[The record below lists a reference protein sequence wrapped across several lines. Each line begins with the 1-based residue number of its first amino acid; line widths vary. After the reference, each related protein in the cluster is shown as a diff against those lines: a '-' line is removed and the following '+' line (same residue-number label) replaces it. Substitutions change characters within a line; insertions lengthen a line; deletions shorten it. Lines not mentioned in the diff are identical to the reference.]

1 MNSDINAIIKEV
13 RATSY
18 TKWAK
23 IKQKEATPQTAIKSA
38 SDRNDE
44 PRNIKED
51 MWIENEV
58 MEAANVLEKCKV
70 MVASSNITDNT
81 KFCI

>member
-1 MNSDINAIIKEV
+1 
-13 RATSY
+13 
-18 TKWAK
+18 
-23 IKQKEATPQTAIKSA
+23 
-38 SDRNDE
+38 
-44 PRNIKED
+44 

-58 MEAANVLEKCKV
+58 MEAVNVLQKCKV